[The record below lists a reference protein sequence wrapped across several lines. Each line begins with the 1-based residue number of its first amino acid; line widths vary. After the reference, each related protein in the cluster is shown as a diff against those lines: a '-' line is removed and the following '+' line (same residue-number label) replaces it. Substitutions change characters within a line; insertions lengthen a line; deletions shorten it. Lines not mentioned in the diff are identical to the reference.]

1 MYSPPERGMEPPS
14 TPQTIGKP
22 MPARIMEMIVAQ
34 MRLPPR

>member
-14 TPQTIGKP
+14 TPQTIGNP